1 MEEKLAQKLIKEF
14 DINSFKPVVLLYGQE
29 EYLKRLIIDKFK
41 EKEDSYLFWGD
52 EVDDYQIYDKLSSS
66 GLFSTGNTVIL
77 IDIDVFFSKLS
88 KEKQNNFLHFLK
100 NIKLPNRLILTS
112 NKEKLTE
119 KEPYKTI
126 ITIADIISS
135 KPLTPSAF
143 ESSIKNKITRE
154 GKKIDDETLKYL
166 VSKLDNDLYYA
177 KHEIEKLILYCADKE
192 EITKEDI
199 DKIIVPKFQENV
211 FVFLDKFFAKDKQ
224 AVLMYKNLLQT
235 SHPFELQSLI
245 LNYLNKL
252 LIYKTLQN
260 IKPPEEIFKQLNITH
275 PFQKSSIQKLSKN
288 VSTQDLINAVKSL
301 YKTEIS
307 QKVFYEDPEKQSI
320 LFVSKFILG
329 KG

>member
-1 MEEKLAQKLIKEF
+1 MEEKLAQKVIKEF

-29 EYLKRLIIDKFK
+29 EYLKRLIIDKFR

-77 IDIDVFFSKLS
+77 IDIDAFFSKLS

-135 KPLTPSAF
+135 KPLTSSAF

-166 VSKLDNDLYYA
+166 ASKLDNDLYYA

-192 EITKEDI
+192 VITKEDI

-224 AVLMYKNLLQT
+224 AVSMYKNLLQT

-260 IKPPEEIFKQLNITH
+260 IKQPEEIFKQLNITH

-288 VSTQDLINAVKSL
+288 VSIEDLINAVKSL

-307 QKVFYEDPEKQSI
+307 QKVFYGDPEKQSI

>member
-1 MEEKLAQKLIKEF
+1 LKLTRECLNLLINNGFKILLITKSDIVKRDVDILTKAKVCVSFSLTTLDENKAKKLEPNAPLPKERLNAMQKLIE
-14 DINSFKPVVLLYGQE
+14 
-29 EYLKRLIIDKFK
+29 
-41 EKEDSYLFWGD
+41 
-52 EVDDYQIYDKLSSS
+52 
-66 GLFSTGNTVIL
+66 
-77 IDIDVFFSKLS
+77 
-88 KEKQNNFLHFLK
+88 
-100 NIKLPNRLILTS
+100 
-112 NKEKLTE
+112 
-119 KEPYKTI
+119 
-126 ITIADIISS
+126 
-135 KPLTPSAF
+135 
-143 ESSIKNKITRE
+143 NKIP
-154 GKKIDDETLKYL
+154 
-166 VSKLDNDLYYA
+166 VSIRLDPIIPLINDY
-177 KHEIEKLILYCADKE
+177 EIEKLILYCADKE

-260 IKPPEEIFKQLNITH
+260 TKPPEEIFKQLNITH

-288 VSTQDLINAVKSL
+288 VSIQDLINAVKSL
-301 YKTEIS
+301 YKAEIS
-307 QKVFYEDPEKQSI
+307 QKVFYGDPEKQSI